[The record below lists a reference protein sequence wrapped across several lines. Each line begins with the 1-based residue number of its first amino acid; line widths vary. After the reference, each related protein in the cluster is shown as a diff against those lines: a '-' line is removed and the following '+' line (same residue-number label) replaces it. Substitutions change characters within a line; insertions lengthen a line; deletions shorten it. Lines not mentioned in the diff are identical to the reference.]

1 VSVQD
6 VSKKYGLDFRLLHA
20 VAYGSTWYGRWGYKF
35 GRGSFGVSEA
45 AYSAAIAL
53 LQSLPLT
60 TISEHFEMVDHM
72 VPAIIAR
79 YQKLSRGQVRT
90 LAELYRFM
98 LELRPKL
105 PDGTGGEK
113 SNGLA
118 RAAERGKGSLG
129 GQKSSGKNGLAKGQI
144 GKGVKGRLGGSG
156 VAQKEGR
163 FRGLLQRSLS
173 GIARARTQNIR
184 RPAKGLK
191 GGLMLRTGGGKGN
204 SSPSSPKLF
213 KPSTHS
219 PAGSPVKSSPKKP
232 ASTPTSPKKRKVDHG
247 SREESPAPRR
257 TRQRLE
263 DEARFLGLSGA
274 GFKRDGSL
282 DSEAALRR
290 KAKRARLDTERGE
303 QERAG
308 GRLEPQDGGPRVKSE
323 PDVTDD
329 ISMSPPLLTE
339 VRGGAQEEQPSAPAN
354 GDVMGVPSRSPSPIP
369 GAEDAAHESKPT
381 LSGPGNETPQTPITG
396 RNKKRPPKHGRRTP
410 QRHVDP
416 QQALRLSYSPPE
428 RTPDREVGESGRP
441 AGKPPIKEG
450 SMSKLVRTFE
460 SSRESTR
467 SPSVDSGKSRW
478 GVKPL
483 LVWIPRSYL
492 GWFGTDKATGLD
504 SMKLLRLVWNGQR
517 SPVFGL
523 QVSGPGQTARLPRV
537 GQTLG

>member
-53 LQSLPLT
+53 LQSLPLA

-72 VPAIIAR
+72 VPVIIAR

-90 LAELYRFM
+90 LSELYRFM

-105 PDGTGGEK
+105 PDGTGGENT
-113 SNGLA
+113 NGLA

-129 GQKSSGKNGLAKGQI
+129 GQKSSGKNGPLKGQSN
-144 GKGVKGRLGGSG
+144 KGVKGRLGGSG
-156 VAQKEGR
+156 VTQKEGR
-163 FRGLLQRSLS
+163 FRGFLQQSLS

-191 GGLMLRTGGGKGN
+191 GGLMLRTVGGKGN

-213 KPSTHS
+213 N
-219 PAGSPVKSSPKKP
+219 AADSPVKSSFKKP
-232 ASTPTSPKKRKVDHG
+232 ASTPKSPKKRKANHG
-247 SREESPAPRR
+247 LREESPAPRR

-308 GRLEPQDGGPRVKSE
+308 GRLEPQDGGPRVKTE
-323 PDVTDD
+323 PDITDNV
-329 ISMSPPLLTE
+329 SMSPPLLG
-339 VRGGAQEEQPSAPAN
+339 GGAQEEQASALAN
-354 GDVMGVPSRSPSPIP
+354 GDVMGAPSWSPRVRDPSPIP
-369 GAEDAAHESKPT
+369 GPEDAVHGSKPT
-381 LSGPGNETPQTPITG
+381 VSGSGNEGPRTPMTG
-396 RNKKRPPKHGRRTP
+396 QNKKRPPKHGWRTP

-416 QQALRLSYSPPE
+416 QQALQLSYSPPE

-450 SMSKLVRTFE
+450 SMSKLVRTFD

-478 GVKPL
+478 VAKLFCWFVFPE
-483 LVWIPRSYL
+483 VVR
-492 GWFGTDKATGLD
+492 GWF
-504 SMKLLRLVWNGQR
+504 
-517 SPVFGL
+517 
-523 QVSGPGQTARLPRV
+523 
-537 GQTLG
+537 